1 MATLLDISIFKHF
14 GSFFAFLLVWIILFA
29 VLEKTHILGKERR
42 GLNSLLALVISF
54 LVLATSSVLN
64 LVSFI
69 VPWFIVLIIVGLLI
83 IFTIRVF
90 GADEESIVKAVK
102 TDVYPY
108 VIVIA
113 IVILLF
119 GLGSAFG
126 QAALNLGWSSGK
138 GSGNIGQNGNY
149 SIDCQYG
156 ECPETNTNSFSNNL
170 FNTIFHPKV
179 VGMIFIMLVGVFL
192 LVFLTK
198 KDL

>member
-14 GSFFAFLLVWIILFA
+14 SSFFAFLLVWIILFA
-29 VLEKTHILGKERR
+29 VLEKTALLGKERK
-42 GLNSLLALVISF
+42 GLNSLLALVIAF
-54 LVLATSSVLN
+54 LVLAASNVLN
-64 LVSFI
+64 LVSFV
-69 VPWFIVLIIVGLLI
+69 VPWFIVMIIVGLLI
-83 IFTIRVF
+83 IFTIRTF
-90 GADEESIVKAVK
+90 GADEDSIIKAIK
-102 TDVYPY
+102 GDVYPY

-126 QAALNLGWSSGK
+126 QSALNLGGGGS
-138 GSGNIGQNGNY
+138 GSGNTGTNGNY
-149 SIDCQYG
+149 SNLCEGG
-156 ECPETNTNSFSNNL
+156 ECPQTNTNSFSNNL

-198 KDL
+198 KES